1 MKWTPQMVV
10 ITGTVAYVIVSVF
23 VVLGAVDPMNTFV
36 YEWLQPL
43 PDRVF
48 AYVTELGSVRI
59 LIGISFLGMVYW
71 LVRGDRIEAFRIV
84 SIVIV
89 TLVGTQVLKLLH
101 RIDRPLIDAS
111 LDATTFSFPSGHA
124 SGALALYG
132 LTAYVLYRKKQS
144 KVVIFILL
152 CLVLAVSL
160 SRVILNVHYF
170 SDVLGGWLVALT
182 MIALS
187 EWIIRRKTI

>member
-10 ITGTVAYVIVSVF
+10 ITGTVTYVIVSVF

-48 AYVTELGSVRI
+48 AYVTELGSAQVIVGLSI
-59 LIGISFLGMVYW
+59 LGSLFCYW
-71 LVRGDRIEAFRIV
+71 RGNRIEAWRLA
-84 SIVIV
+84 
-89 TLVGTQVLKLLH
+89 LVGIGTLLFTQVLKLVYG
-101 RIDRPLIDAS
+101 IDRPLIDAS
-111 LDATTFSFPSGHA
+111 LDATTYSFPSGHA
-124 SGALALYG
+124 SGSLALYG
-132 LTAYVLYRKKQS
+132 LIAYVLYRKKQS
-144 KVVIFILL
+144 RVVIFILL

-187 EWIIRRKTI
+187 EWIIRRRTV

>member
-71 LVRGDRIEAFRIV
+71 LVRGDRIEAFRLV

-89 TLVGTQVLKLLH
+89 TLIGTQVLKLLH

-111 LDATTFSFPSGHA
+111 LDATTYSFPSGHA
-124 SGALALYG
+124 SGSLALYG

-144 KVVIFILL
+144 RVVIFILL

>member
-10 ITGTVAYVIVSVF
+10 ITGTVTYVIVSVF

-48 AYVTELGSVRI
+48 AYVTELGSAQVIVGLAI
-59 LIGISFLGMVYW
+59 LGSLFWYW
-71 LVRGDRIEAFRIV
+71 RGNRIEAWRLA
-84 SIVIV
+84 
-89 TLVGTQVLKLLH
+89 LVGIGTLLFTQVLKLVYG
-101 RIDRPLIDAS
+101 IDRPLIDAS
-111 LDATTFSFPSGHA
+111 LDATTYSFPSGHA
-124 SGALALYG
+124 SGSLALYG
-132 LTAYVLYRKKQS
+132 LTAFVLYRKKQS
-144 KVVIFILL
+144 RVVIFILL

-187 EWIIRRKTI
+187 EWIIRRRTV

>member
-23 VVLGAVDPMNTFV
+23 VVLGAVDSMNTFV

-71 LVRGDRIEAFRIV
+71 LVRGDRIEAFRLV

-89 TLVGTQVLKLLH
+89 TLIGTQVLKLLH

-111 LDATTFSFPSGHA
+111 LDATTYSFPSGHA
-124 SGALALYG
+124 SGSLALYG

>member
-1 MKWTPQMVV
+1 MNWTPQMVV
-10 ITGTVAYVIVSVF
+10 ITGTVTYVIVSVF

-48 AYVTELGSVRI
+48 AYVTELGSAQVIVGLSI
-59 LIGISFLGMVYW
+59 LGSLFWYW
-71 LVRGDRIEAFRIV
+71 RGNRIEAWRLA
-84 SIVIV
+84 
-89 TLVGTQVLKLLH
+89 LVGIGTLLFTQVLKLVYG
-101 RIDRPLIDAS
+101 IDRPLIDAS
-111 LDATTFSFPSGHA
+111 LDATTYSFPSGHA
-124 SGALALYG
+124 SGSLALYG
-132 LTAYVLYRKKQS
+132 LIAYVLYRKKQS
-144 KVVIFILL
+144 RVVIFILL

-187 EWIIRRKTI
+187 EWIIRRRTV

>member
-71 LVRGDRIEAFRIV
+71 LVRGDHIEAFRIV

-89 TLVGTQVLKLLH
+89 TLVGSQVLKLLH

-111 LDATTFSFPSGHA
+111 LDATTYSFPSGHA
-124 SGALALYG
+124 SGSLALYG

-152 CLVLAVSL
+152 CLVLAISL

>member
-10 ITGTVAYVIVSVF
+10 ITGTVTYVIVSVF
-23 VVLGAVDPMNTFV
+23 VVLGAVDQMNTFV

-43 PDRVF
+43 PDPMF
-48 AYVTELGSVRI
+48 AYVTELGSAQVIVGLSI
-59 LIGISFLGMVYW
+59 LGSLFWYW
-71 LVRGDRIEAFRIV
+71 RGNRIEAWRLA
-84 SIVIV
+84 
-89 TLVGTQVLKLLH
+89 LVGIGTLLFTQVLKLVYG
-101 RIDRPLIDAS
+101 IDRPLIDAS
-111 LDATTFSFPSGHA
+111 LDATTYSFPSGHA
-124 SGALALYG
+124 SGSLALYG
-132 LTAYVLYRKKQS
+132 LIAYVLYRKKQS
-144 KVVIFILL
+144 RVVIFILL

-187 EWIIRRKTI
+187 EWIIRRRTV

>member
-43 PDRVF
+43 PDSMF
-48 AYVTELGSVRI
+48 AYVTELGSAQVIVGLSI
-59 LIGISFLGMVYW
+59 LGSLFWYW
-71 LVRGDRIEAFRIV
+71 RGNRIEAWRLA
-84 SIVIV
+84 
-89 TLVGTQVLKLLH
+89 LVGIGTLLFTQVLKLVYG
-101 RIDRPLIDAS
+101 IDRPLIDAS
-111 LDATTFSFPSGHA
+111 LDATTYSFPSGHA
-124 SGALALYG
+124 SGSLALYG
-132 LTAYVLYRKKQS
+132 LIAYVLYRKKQS
-144 KVVIFILL
+144 RVVIFILL
-152 CLVLAVSL
+152 CLVFAVSL

-187 EWIIRRKTI
+187 EWIIRRRTV

>member
-10 ITGTVAYVIVSVF
+10 ITGTVTYVIVSVF

-48 AYVTELGSVRI
+48 AYVTELGSAQVIVGLSI
-59 LIGISFLGMVYW
+59 LGSLFWYW
-71 LVRGDRIEAFRIV
+71 RGNRIEAWRLA
-84 SIVIV
+84 
-89 TLVGTQVLKLLH
+89 LVGIGTLLFTQVLKLVYG
-101 RIDRPLIDAS
+101 IDRPLIDAS
-111 LDATTFSFPSGHA
+111 LDATTYSFPSGHA
-124 SGALALYG
+124 SGSLALYG
-132 LTAYVLYRKKQS
+132 LTAFVLYRKKQS
-144 KVVIFILL
+144 RVVIFILL

-187 EWIIRRKTI
+187 EWIIRRRTV

>member
-10 ITGTVAYVIVSVF
+10 ITGTVTYVIVSVF
-23 VVLGAVDPMNTFV
+23 VVLGAVDQMNTFV

-48 AYVTELGSVRI
+48 AYVTELGSAQVIVGLSI
-59 LIGISFLGMVYW
+59 LGSLFWYW
-71 LVRGDRIEAFRIV
+71 RGNRIEAWRLA
-84 SIVIV
+84 
-89 TLVGTQVLKLLH
+89 LVGIGTLLFTQVLKLVYG
-101 RIDRPLIDAS
+101 IDRPLIDAS
-111 LDATTFSFPSGHA
+111 LDATTYSFPSGHA
-124 SGALALYG
+124 SGSLALYG
-132 LTAYVLYRKKQS
+132 LIAYVLYRKKQS
-144 KVVIFILL
+144 RVVIFILL

-187 EWIIRRKTI
+187 EWIIRRRTV

>member
-84 SIVIV
+84 SIVII

-111 LDATTFSFPSGHA
+111 LDATTYSFPSGHA
-124 SGALALYG
+124 SGSLALYG

-152 CLVLAVSL
+152 CLVLAISL

>member
-71 LVRGDRIEAFRIV
+71 LVRGDRIEAFRLVI
-84 SIVIV
+84 IVIV
-89 TLVGTQVLKLLH
+89 TLVVTQVLKLLH

-111 LDATTFSFPSGHA
+111 LDATTYSFPSGHA
-124 SGALALYG
+124 SGSLALYG

>member
-10 ITGTVAYVIVSVF
+10 ITGTFAYVIVSVF

-59 LIGISFLGMVYW
+59 LIGISFLWMVYW
-71 LVRGDRIEAFRIV
+71 LVRGDRIEAFRLV

-111 LDATTFSFPSGHA
+111 LDATTYSFPSGHA
-124 SGALALYG
+124 SGSLALYG

-144 KVVIFILL
+144 KVVIFMLL

-187 EWIIRRKTI
+187 EWIIRRRTI

>member
-10 ITGTVAYVIVSVF
+10 ITGTFAYVIVSVF

-59 LIGISFLGMVYW
+59 LIGISFLWMVYW
-71 LVRGDRIEAFRIV
+71 LVQGDRIEAFRHVI
-84 SIVIV
+84 IVIV

-111 LDATTFSFPSGHA
+111 LDATTYSFPSGHA
-124 SGALALYG
+124 SGSLALYG

-144 KVVIFILL
+144 KVVIFMLL

-187 EWIIRRKTI
+187 EWIIRRRTI

>member
-36 YEWLQPL
+36 YEWVQPL

-71 LVRGDRIEAFRIV
+71 LVRGDRIEAFRLV

-89 TLVGTQVLKLLH
+89 TLIGTQVLKLLH

-111 LDATTFSFPSGHA
+111 LDATTYSFPSGHA
-124 SGALALYG
+124 SGSLALYG

-144 KVVIFILL
+144 RVVIFILL

>member
-1 MKWTPQMVV
+1 MNWTPQMVV

-48 AYVTELGSVRI
+48 AYVTELGSAQVIVGLSI
-59 LIGISFLGMVYW
+59 LGSLFWYW
-71 LVRGDRIEAFRIV
+71 RGNRIEAWRLA
-84 SIVIV
+84 
-89 TLVGTQVLKLLH
+89 LVGIGTLLFTQVLKLVYG
-101 RIDRPLIDAS
+101 IDRPLIDAS
-111 LDATTFSFPSGHA
+111 LDATTYSFPSGHA
-124 SGALALYG
+124 SGSLALYG
-132 LTAYVLYRKKQS
+132 LIAYVLYRKKQS
-144 KVVIFILL
+144 RVVIFILL

-187 EWIIRRKTI
+187 EWIIRRRTV

>member
-10 ITGTVAYVIVSVF
+10 ITGTFAYVIVSVF
-23 VVLGAVDPMNTFV
+23 VVFGAVDPMNTFV

-71 LVRGDRIEAFRIV
+71 LVRGDRIEAFRLVI
-84 SIVIV
+84 IVIV
-89 TLVGTQVLKLLH
+89 TLVVTQVLKLLH

-111 LDATTFSFPSGHA
+111 LDATTYSFPSGHA
-124 SGALALYG
+124 SGSLALYG

>member
-71 LVRGDRIEAFRIV
+71 LVRGDRIEAFRLV

-89 TLVGTQVLKLLH
+89 TLIGTQVLKLLH

-111 LDATTFSFPSGHA
+111 LDATTYSFPSGHA
-124 SGALALYG
+124 SGSLALYG

>member
-10 ITGTVAYVIVSVF
+10 ITGTVTYVIVSVF
-23 VVLGAVDPMNTFV
+23 VVLGAVDQMNTFV

-48 AYVTELGSVRI
+48 AYVTELGSAQVIVGLSI
-59 LIGISFLGMVYW
+59 LGSLFWYW
-71 LVRGDRIEAFRIV
+71 RGNRIEAWRLA
-84 SIVIV
+84 
-89 TLVGTQVLKLLH
+89 LVGIGTLLFTQVLKLVYG
-101 RIDRPLIDAS
+101 IDRPLIDAS
-111 LDATTFSFPSGHA
+111 LDATTYSFPSGHA
-124 SGALALYG
+124 SGSLALYG
-132 LTAYVLYRKKQS
+132 LTAFVLYRKKQS
-144 KVVIFILL
+144 RVVIFILL

-187 EWIIRRKTI
+187 EWIIRRRTV

>member
-10 ITGTVAYVIVSVF
+10 ITGTVTYVIVSVF
-23 VVLGAVDPMNTFV
+23 VVLGAVDQMNTFV

-48 AYVTELGSVRI
+48 AYVTELGSAQVIVGLSI
-59 LIGISFLGMVYW
+59 LGSLFWYW
-71 LVRGDRIEAFRIV
+71 RGNRIEAWRLA
-84 SIVIV
+84 
-89 TLVGTQVLKLLH
+89 LVGIGTLLFTQVLKLVYG
-101 RIDRPLIDAS
+101 IDRPLIDAS
-111 LDATTFSFPSGHA
+111 LDATTYSFPSGHA
-124 SGALALYG
+124 SGSLALYG

-187 EWIIRRKTI
+187 EWIIRRRTV

>member
-71 LVRGDRIEAFRIV
+71 LVRGDRIEAFRLV

-89 TLVGTQVLKLLH
+89 TLIGTQVLKLLH

-111 LDATTFSFPSGHA
+111 LDATTYSFPSGHA
-124 SGALALYG
+124 SGSLALYG

-144 KVVIFILL
+144 RVVIFILL

-187 EWIIRRKTI
+187 EWIIRRRTV

>member
-10 ITGTVAYVIVSVF
+10 ITGTVTYVIVSVF

-48 AYVTELGSVRI
+48 AYVTELGSAQVIVGLSI
-59 LIGISFLGMVYW
+59 LGSLFWYW
-71 LVRGDRIEAFRIV
+71 RGNRIEAWRLAFVGIG
-84 SIVIV
+84 
-89 TLVGTQVLKLLH
+89 TLLFTQVLKLVYG
-101 RIDRPLIDAS
+101 IDRPLIDAS
-111 LDATTFSFPSGHA
+111 LDATTYSFPSGHA
-124 SGALALYG
+124 SGSLALYG
-132 LTAYVLYRKKQS
+132 LIAYVLYRKKQS
-144 KVVIFILL
+144 RVVIFILL

-187 EWIIRRKTI
+187 EWIIRRRTV

>member
-1 MKWTPQMVV
+1 MVV

-48 AYVTELGSVRI
+48 AYVTELGSVQVIVGLSI
-59 LIGISFLGMVYW
+59 LGLLFWYW
-71 LVRGDRIEAFRIV
+71 RGDRIEAWRLA
-84 SIVIV
+84 
-89 TLVGTQVLKLLH
+89 LVGIGTLLFTQVLKLVY

-111 LDATTFSFPSGHA
+111 LDATTYSFPSGHA
-124 SGALALYG
+124 SGSLALYG

-152 CLVLAVSL
+152 YLVLAISL

>member
-1 MKWTPQMVV
+1 MNWTPQMVV

-48 AYVTELGSVRI
+48 AYVTELGSAQVIVGLSI
-59 LIGISFLGMVYW
+59 LGLLFWYW
-71 LVRGDRIEAFRIV
+71 RGNRIEAWRLA
-84 SIVIV
+84 
-89 TLVGTQVLKLLH
+89 LVGIGTLLFTQVLKLVYG
-101 RIDRPLIDAS
+101 IDRPLIDAS
-111 LDATTFSFPSGHA
+111 LDATTYSFPSGHA
-124 SGALALYG
+124 SGSLALYG
-132 LTAYVLYRKKQS
+132 LIAYVLYRKKQS
-144 KVVIFILL
+144 RVVIFILL

-187 EWIIRRKTI
+187 EWIIRRRTV

>member
-10 ITGTVAYVIVSVF
+10 ITGTVTYVIVSVF
-23 VVLGAVDPMNTFV
+23 VVLGAVDQMNTFV
-36 YEWLQPL
+36 YESLQPL

-48 AYVTELGSVRI
+48 AYVTELGSAQVIVGLSI
-59 LIGISFLGMVYW
+59 LGSLFWYW
-71 LVRGDRIEAFRIV
+71 RGNRIEAWRLA
-84 SIVIV
+84 
-89 TLVGTQVLKLLH
+89 LVGIGTLLFTQVLKLVYG
-101 RIDRPLIDAS
+101 IDRPLIDAS
-111 LDATTFSFPSGHA
+111 LDATTYSFPSGHA
-124 SGALALYG
+124 SGSLALYG
-132 LTAYVLYRKKQS
+132 LTAFVLYRKKQS
-144 KVVIFILL
+144 RVVIFILL

-187 EWIIRRKTI
+187 EWIIRRRTV

>member
-48 AYVTELGSVRI
+48 AYVTELGSAQVI
-59 LIGISFLGMVYW
+59 VGLSLLGSLFWYW
-71 LVRGDRIEAFRIV
+71 RGNRIEAWRLA
-84 SIVIV
+84 
-89 TLVGTQVLKLLH
+89 LVGIGTLLFTQVLKLVYG
-101 RIDRPLIDAS
+101 IDRPLIDAS
-111 LDATTFSFPSGHA
+111 LDATTYSFPSGHA
-124 SGALALYG
+124 SGSLALYG

-144 KVVIFILL
+144 RVVIFILL

-187 EWIIRRKTI
+187 EWIIRRRTV

>member
-10 ITGTVAYVIVSVF
+10 ITGTVTYVIVSVF
-23 VVLGAVDPMNTFV
+23 VVLGAVDQMNTFV

-48 AYVTELGSVRI
+48 AYVTELGSAQVI
-59 LIGISFLGMVYW
+59 VGLSVLGSLFWYW
-71 LVRGDRIEAFRIV
+71 RGNRIEAWRLA
-84 SIVIV
+84 
-89 TLVGTQVLKLLH
+89 LVGIGTLLFTQVLKLVYG
-101 RIDRPLIDAS
+101 IDRPLIDAS
-111 LDATTFSFPSGHA
+111 LDATTYSFPSGHA
-124 SGALALYG
+124 AGSLALYG
-132 LTAYVLYRKKQS
+132 LIAYVLYRKKQS
-144 KVVIFILL
+144 RVVIFILL

-187 EWIIRRKTI
+187 EWIIRRRTV

>member
-10 ITGTVAYVIVSVF
+10 ITGTVTYVIVSVF
-23 VVLGAVDPMNTFV
+23 VVLGAVDQMNTFV
-36 YEWLQPL
+36 YESLQPL

-48 AYVTELGSVRI
+48 AYVTELGSAQVIVGLSI
-59 LIGISFLGMVYW
+59 LGSLFWYW
-71 LVRGDRIEAFRIV
+71 RGNRIEAWRLA
-84 SIVIV
+84 
-89 TLVGTQVLKLLH
+89 LVGIGTLLFTQVLKLVYG
-101 RIDRPLIDAS
+101 IDRPLIDAS
-111 LDATTFSFPSGHA
+111 LDATTYSFPSGHA
-124 SGALALYG
+124 SGSLALYG
-132 LTAYVLYRKKQS
+132 LIAYVLYRKKQS
-144 KVVIFILL
+144 RVVIFILL

-187 EWIIRRKTI
+187 EWIIRRRTV

>member
-10 ITGTVAYVIVSVF
+10 ITGTVTYVIVSVF

-36 YEWLQPL
+36 YESLQPL

-48 AYVTELGSVRI
+48 AYVTELGSAQVIVGLSI
-59 LIGISFLGMVYW
+59 LGSLFWYW
-71 LVRGDRIEAFRIV
+71 RGNRIEAWRLAFVGIG
-84 SIVIV
+84 
-89 TLVGTQVLKLLH
+89 TLLFTQVLKLVYG
-101 RIDRPLIDAS
+101 IDRPLIDAS
-111 LDATTFSFPSGHA
+111 LDATTYSFPSGHA
-124 SGALALYG
+124 SGSLALYG
-132 LTAYVLYRKKQS
+132 LTAFVLYRKKQS
-144 KVVIFILL
+144 RVVIFILL

-187 EWIIRRKTI
+187 EWIIRRRTV

>member
-48 AYVTELGSVRI
+48 AYVTELGSAQAIVALSI
-59 LIGISFLGMVYW
+59 LGLLFWYW
-71 LVRGDRIEAFRIV
+71 RGDRIEAWRL
-84 SIVIV
+84 
-89 TLVGTQVLKLLH
+89 TLVGIGTLLFTQVLKLVYG
-101 RIDRPLIDAS
+101 IDRPLIDAS
-111 LDATTFSFPSGHA
+111 LDATTYSFPSGHA
-124 SGALALYG
+124 SGSLALYG

-144 KVVIFILL
+144 RVVIFILL

-187 EWIIRRKTI
+187 EWIIRRRTV